1 MTHALIAALV
11 QFTFGLLTGNWWIG
25 AAMALFYVGREHAQA
40 EYRWIEHFGHGR
52 RANMPWWGG
61 FDPNAWDRKSLSDW
75 LFPLSSCALIAI
87 FLAQ

>member
-1 MTHALIAALV
+1 MTHALIAVLV

-40 EYRWIEHFGHGR
+40 EYRWIEAYGNGR

-61 FDPNAWDRKSLSDW
+61 FDPKVWNIKSLTDW
-75 LFPLSSCALIAI
+75 VIPMLAVMMVPPLI
-87 FLAQ
+87 